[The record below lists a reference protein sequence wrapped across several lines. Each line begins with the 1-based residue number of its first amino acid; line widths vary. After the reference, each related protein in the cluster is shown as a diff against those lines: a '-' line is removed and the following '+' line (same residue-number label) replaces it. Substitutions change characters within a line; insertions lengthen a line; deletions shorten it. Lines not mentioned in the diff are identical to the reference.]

1 MLIINKKVKNMQNI
15 ILSVIALENVNDSQK
30 LALIKEICE
39 KLSNSRNEEEKALK
53 LCGEFQS
60 DLTYF
65 QDQINDLKSD
75 IDDHKSDID
84 DLESSFEDLQN
95 DFDNLEVDGGA
106 FEELESKMGDLESS
120 MTGKLYFL
128 TKLLIKKG
136 VINEEEII
144 AKKEV
149 EKEEVEKEI
158 PNNN

>member
-1 MLIINKKVKNMQNI
+1 MQNI

-39 KLSNSRNEEEKALK
+39 KLSNSRDEEEKALK
-53 LCGEFQS
+53 LCGAFQS
-60 DLTYF
+60 DLTDF
-65 QDQINDLKSD
+65 QNQINGLESGINDL
-75 IDDHKSDID
+75 KSDID

-95 DFDNLEVDGGA
+95 DFNNLEVGNEDY
-106 FEELESKMGDLESS
+106 EELESEVNDLKSS
-120 MTGKLYFL
+120 MTEKLYFL

-144 AKKEV
+144 AK
-149 EKEEVEKEI
+149 EEVEKEI